1 MQATREP
8 RASTRCGSAPSI
20 GFGLAL
26 LPLTVP
32 AHHSFAPFDQTRLI
46 DLSGVVVDF
55 MLRSPHSILVI
66 EAENN
71 DGFAGLWEVE
81 MGPNPIMRRQDFD
94 ADTFEPGDRIV
105 VRGALRRDGVPGFL
119 LGRGYFTADGAQIGR
134 SNPLP
139 VGEYEGP
146 SGVDA
151 ADRFSGVWIVLRDPN
166 INTFGDSPL
175 PRTEWA
181 ARHRESSDIKE
192 SPAVHCVPPNLPA
205 LFYPPYLYGVKL
217 EDDQVVFHYE
227 YFAINLRYLWGA
239 SRPGLSLRDSSVTQR
254 HAWMTGA
261 SSSRPISS
269 LRRPPGSHRYSV
281 PTAEADMCRRAP
293 GKV

>member
-81 MGPNPIMRRQDFD
+81 MGPNPIMRRQGFD

-175 PRTEWA
+175 PRTDPCA
-181 ARHRESSDIKE
+181 GRRARIDIR
-192 SPAVHCVPPNLPA
+192 SQRQRRICAVEHQEKFDGA
-205 LFYPPYLYGVKL
+205 LFTVRWWQDSGAGVHGRGSG
-217 EDDQVVFHYE
+217 V
-227 YFAINLRYLWGA
+227 
-239 SRPGLSLRDSSVTQR
+239 
-254 HAWMTGA
+254 
-261 SSSRPISS
+261 
-269 LRRPPGSHRYSV
+269 SHRTLFQ
-281 PTAEADMCRRAP
+281 PRAP
-293 GKV
+293 VAPA